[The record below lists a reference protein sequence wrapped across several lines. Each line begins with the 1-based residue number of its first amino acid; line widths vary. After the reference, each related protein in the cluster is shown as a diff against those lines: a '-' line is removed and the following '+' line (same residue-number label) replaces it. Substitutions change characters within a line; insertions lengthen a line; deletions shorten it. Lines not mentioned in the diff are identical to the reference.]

1 MKNIIDYLGKD
12 LPNHGRPY
20 FAPWLIL
27 DYPFWKYFTRP
38 YGYMNVVDAIIDLNF
53 AIYDHKF
60 KNTYFCLEYF
70 DL

>member
-1 MKNIIDYLGKD
+1 MTDELGYTK
-12 LPNHGRPY
+12 
-20 FAPWLIL
+20 
-27 DYPFWKYFTRP
+27 
-38 YGYMNVVDAIIDLNF
+38 DAIIDLNF